1 MFYETLSTPRISWSM
16 KACTMRN
23 AQSNQGICKDSGVV
37 APLIEA
43 KSCMGSM
50 LQRWWYWSQCEK
62 MKIGMDLVKL
72 NVNTSSK
79 PFLPSDTKLEN
90 IHHSESPAYRKLYL
104 YFCSAWSMKCPCAVN
119 PQVSHICGFIGKL
132 LKNCRSLFVA
142 IRWMLCSSSVH
153 FFARLAP
160 LKTMETTLKHHWRL
174 CFSQVVAAMWRMWRT
189 MENNTI
195 YNTLQHRY
203 VYGSNHDVHTYART
217 IPATWTCWHLAI
229 LE

>member
-1 MFYETLSTPRISWSM
+1 MWIHQANPSCLQIPNLKTYIILRVLLIANCTFISAQLDPWNVHALSTH
-16 KACTMRN
+16 KC
-23 AQSNQGICKDSGVV
+23 
-37 APLIEA
+37 LIFVGLSA
-43 KSCMGSM
+43 
-50 LQRWWYWSQCEK
+50 
-62 MKIGMDLVKL
+62 
-72 NVNTSSK
+72 NSSK
-79 PFLPSDTKLEN
+79 IVAHYLWLSGGCSVVHLCTFLHALP
-90 IHHSESPAYRKLYL
+90 
-104 YFCSAWSMKCPCAVN
+104 
-119 PQVSHICGFIGKL
+119 
-132 LKNCRSLFVA
+132 
-142 IRWMLCSSSVH
+142 
-153 FFARLAP
+153 P